1 MTETRKQ
8 TEKISMGK
16 TVTGIIAA
24 IFILIAAQSLA
35 LSIGEI
41 PLNLGVPGAVCN
53 IVISILYIGFVLG
66 GTAFLCRKYFG
77 CRMTEMRM
85 PRLRVKLIWLVTAVL
100 MPAAVLVICMV
111 AGGHWEVNTFSEED
125 TALILTSGILF
136 YGLAAGTVEEM
147 VFRGLIMGILERRF
161 GIKAAVI
168 APSVLFGALHII
180 GRDMDFVSTV
190 QLLIAGSIVGILF
203 SLIAYESGSVWNSA
217 IVHGVWN
224 MAVIGGILHIG
235 SSAEESAIFNFVL
248 DNKGFLVSGG
258 DYGIEASAV
267 AGAVYLIAALA
278 AAGRVKR
285 ARK

>member
-1 MTETRKQ
+1 M
-8 TEKISMGK
+8 
-16 TVTGIIAA
+16 
-24 IFILIAAQSLA
+24 
-35 LSIGEI
+35 
-41 PLNLGVPGAVCN
+41 
-53 IVISILYIGFVLG
+53 
-66 GTAFLCRKYFG
+66 
-77 CRMTEMRM
+77 
-85 PRLRVKLIWLVTAVL
+85 
-100 MPAAVLVICMV
+100 ICMV
-111 AGGHWEVNTFSEED
+111 TGGHWEVNMFSTED
-125 TALILTSGILF
+125 TSLILTSGILF

-161 GIKAAVI
+161 GIRAAVI

-190 QLLIAGSIVGILF
+190 QFLIAGSIVGILF

-278 AAGRVKR
+278 AFGRVKR